1 MDNDLPGYD
10 DWKTSAPDQDA
21 PPLDAECEQCG
32 QEDYSEN
39 LTDDLCDDCH
49 GGAA

>member
-10 DWKTSAPDQDA
+10 DWKLSAPDQDA

-32 QEDYSEN
+32 AEDYREN

-49 GGAA
+49 GSDE